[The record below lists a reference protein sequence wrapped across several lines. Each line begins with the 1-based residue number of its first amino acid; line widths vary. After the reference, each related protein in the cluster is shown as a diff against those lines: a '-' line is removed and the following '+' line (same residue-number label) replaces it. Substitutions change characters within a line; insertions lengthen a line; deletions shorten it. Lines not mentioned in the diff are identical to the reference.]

1 MSTGL
6 FMWAVLNGMFEMAS
20 YLINLDKQECAKAL
34 VAAELCTQISQSEIT
49 ISENVSLRQR
59 EKYLKGSE

>member
-20 YLINLDKQECAKAL
+20 YLINLDKQ
-34 VAAELCTQISQSEIT
+34 AAELCTQISQSEIT

-59 EKYLKGSE
+59 KKYRKISE